1 MEKDV
6 RQAEATGAPKAAAP
20 SAAAGAL
27 DYPLLARSLASLAE
41 GEPHWLPTLA
51 NASALLW
58 ERLPRLNWAGFYL
71 IDDRGDLLLGPFQGS
86 LACVRIKLGS
96 GVCGTAAAEDRTLRV
111 PDVHRFAGHIA
122 CDAASNSEI
131 VVPLHDGAGAVVG
144 VLDLDSPIL
153 DRFSPDDQAGL
164 ELFCRTLERCCR
176 LSSLPRA

>member
-6 RQAEATGAPKAAAP
+6 RR
-20 SAAAGAL
+20 AGATAGAV

-71 IDDRGDLLLGPFQGS
+71 VDETGDLLLGPFQGG
-86 LACVRIKLGS
+86 LACVRIGLGH
-96 GVCGTAAAEDRTLRV
+96 GVCGTAAAEDRTVRV
-111 PDVHRFAGHIA
+111 LDVHRFPGHIA
-122 CDAASNSEI
+122 CDAASNSEV
-131 VVPLHDGAGAVVG
+131 VVPLHGAAGAVTG
-144 VLDLDSPIL
+144 VLDLDSPEL
-153 DRFSPDDQAGL
+153 DRFSAEDQAGL

-176 LSSLPRA
+176 LSPLPRA